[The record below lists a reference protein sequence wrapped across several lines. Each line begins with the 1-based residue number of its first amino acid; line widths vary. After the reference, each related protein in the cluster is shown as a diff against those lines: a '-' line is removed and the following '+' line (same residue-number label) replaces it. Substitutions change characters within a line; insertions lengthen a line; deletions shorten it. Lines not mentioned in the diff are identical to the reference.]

1 MVLLWLQDLL
11 ELTPVLEDRE
21 SLEQV
26 EGLLRPL
33 QMDLSNT
40 MTNVPKRYSLA
51 FLIFQL
57 LDSGLGPIDSKIFS
71 MPIPIPAI
79 DSRFC
84 VWFLLEPIEC
94 CRLT

>member
-51 FLIFQL
+51 FLIFQKL
-57 LDSGLGPIDSKIFS
+57 WVDRQITDSKLIT
-71 MPIPIPAI
+71 
-79 DSRFC
+79 
-84 VWFLLEPIEC
+84 E
-94 CRLT
+94 